1 MLKKEEKK
9 EKSEVTSQKTLNK
22 CGLAAFSQHLA
33 VVEKQ
38 FKNVR
43 LRLQMLPRWSHLQRC
58 LNILVWLAFKWKFV
72 FKNGFLPYLYKKFLY
87 RMNKAKKQSAPHYC
101 LNLILSGLSYELTG
115 PSELTH
121 VCKSIPELMPTSQDH
136 RFGESNV
143 SFIVSQ
149 MK

>member
-9 EKSEVTSQKTLNK
+9 EKSEVTTQKTLTGNK

-58 LNILVWLAFKWKFV
+58 LNIRVRLSFK
-72 FKNGFLPYLYKKFLY
+72 
-87 RMNKAKKQSAPHYC
+87 
-101 LNLILSGLSYELTG
+101 
-115 PSELTH
+115 
-121 VCKSIPELMPTSQDH
+121 
-136 RFGESNV
+136 
-143 SFIVSQ
+143 
-149 MK
+149 

>member
-9 EKSEVTSQKTLNK
+9 EKSEVTTQKTLNK

-58 LNILVWLAFKWKFV
+58 LNILV
-72 FKNGFLPYLYKKFLY
+72 
-87 RMNKAKKQSAPHYC
+87 
-101 LNLILSGLSYELTG
+101 
-115 PSELTH
+115 
-121 VCKSIPELMPTSQDH
+121 
-136 RFGESNV
+136 
-143 SFIVSQ
+143 
-149 MK
+149 